1 MWLYLVVPFV
11 QDTESSN
18 EISVIL
24 QVSFFYQILNLN
36 LSIFIFIFLWQEDT
50 LYIVQQAW
58 VVQTLDSTIHRIN
71 HFPAYKY

>member
-36 LSIFIFIFLWQEDT
+36 LSIFIFIFL
-50 LYIVQQAW
+50 
-58 VVQTLDSTIHRIN
+58 
-71 HFPAYKY
+71 